1 MVRTYRL
8 LHSWP
13 LLYLSAAIL
22 GFIICALGW
31 ISGRQTWIRFGIWF
45 TVPLFLLLGSV
56 VTVLTISAIV
66 NVGILLWR
74 LMKR

>member
-13 LLYLSAAIL
+13 LLYSGAAIL
-22 GFIICALGW
+22 GLIICALGW
-31 ISGRQTWIRFGIWF
+31 ISGRQTWIGFGIWF

-56 VTVLTISAIV
+56 ITVLTISAIL

-74 LMKR
+74 LTKR